1 MKEWNETYKTA
12 AAVHEERENSCSFRF
27 YLIYFTILRVLLE
40 CLILILIERERET
53 ERMFCCSSFGQPTE
67 ATKLERNVELGIFL
81 NFFFII
87 NAYEC
92 V

>member
-40 CLILILIERERET
+40 CLILILIEREREKQ
-53 ERMFCCSSFGQPTE
+53 R
-67 ATKLERNVELGIFL
+67 
-81 NFFFII
+81 
-87 NAYEC
+87 EC
-92 V
+92 FVVHRSDSQQKQQN